1 MGFAYHSEN
10 NDYKV
15 VRISFPPPSAQVVE
29 VYTLSS
35 GSWRR
40 FEVSLGA
47 NGVYY
52 YFRRSLLPTPLVS
65 GALHWIAGEGE
76 VKNPKDRMIVS
87 FDVNSEKF
95 RKLALPPGHIEAK
108 NFETHLSSFRGKL
121 AFIRSEHPA
130 FVFSIWVM
138 REYGVVDSW
147 TKIFVVPFQRISH
160 CTAFTDY
167 GSLLMFSYNYIS
179 RFKYDC
185 EFVLVDIETLQ
196 EKKDLGIQISLSAA
210 TFMESLVLLDGA
222 NVVSY

>member
-1 MGFAYHSEN
+1 MSTT
-10 NDYKV
+10 
-15 VRISFPPPSAQVVE
+15 
-29 VYTLSS
+29 TLEDP
-35 GSWRR
+35 
-40 FEVSLGA
+40 FCQ
-47 NGVYY
+47 
-52 YFRRSLLPTPLVS
+52 TPLVS

-95 RKLALPPGHIEAK
+95 RKLALPPGHMEAK
-108 NFETHLSSFRGKL
+108 TFETHLSSFKGKL
-121 AFIRSEHPA
+121 AFIRSERLGR
-130 FVFSIWVM
+130 VFSVWVM

-147 TKIFVVPFQRISH
+147 TKLFVVPFQRISH